1 MEVRKIDTK
10 EVKSFS
16 EVDTRNLKLP
26 IICVYKWPDDYP
38 DKYVARIFN
47 RTKPTNVIIIRE
59 TVEEI
64 REDIIKNF
72 PDKIPFARCKED
84 CKSIVESWI

>member
-1 MEVRKIDTK
+1 MKTT

-16 EVDTRNLKLP
+16 EVDVSDLKQL
-26 IICVYKWPDDYP
+26 IICVYKGPEDYP
-38 DKYVARIFN
+38 DKCVARIFDGV
-47 RTKPTNVIIIRE
+47 RPTNIVITRE

-64 REDIIKNF
+64 REDIAKNF
-72 PDKIPFARCKED
+72 PDKIPFARCRED